1 MKRGVQCPGYEKTR
15 FFVFQEP
22 KSQQQEHDQPQG
34 STERRE
40 SLPLGR
46 SNQFIFEEPSG
57 VRPAKPEK
65 LERPEKPESSR
76 QLTITKRKHSARAQG
91 KTLGP
96 IQTVGSASMV
106 RNQMFSSFFNIYFP
120 NNSCASSNVDLWN
133 YVVTGVSAQPTKT
146 LMLEKAISAL
156 SCLHIGKAYR
166 NKSIFNYGLEL
177 YNGSIRHMAEM
188 IGRGRFHEDI
198 IYTGVIFQDIEV
210 RSFGF
215 AISSCYHLC
224 LFDSLSIDIPFS
236 FRV

>member
-1 MKRGVQCPGYEKTR
+1 
-15 FFVFQEP
+15 
-22 KSQQQEHDQPQG
+22 
-34 STERRE
+34 
-40 SLPLGR
+40 
-46 SNQFIFEEPSG
+46 
-57 VRPAKPEK
+57 
-65 LERPEKPESSR
+65 
-76 QLTITKRKHSARAQG
+76 
-91 KTLGP
+91 
-96 IQTVGSASMV
+96 
-106 RNQMFSSFFNIYFP
+106 
-120 NNSCASSNVDLWN
+120 
-133 YVVTGVSAQPTKT
+133 
-146 LMLEKAISAL
+146 MLEKAISAL

-210 RSFGF
+210 RSFGS